1 MIKCVSSE
9 KLFPIQIQ
17 QRVGK
22 KAQTPKVQHVERQ
35 KLLEQFQ
42 KVIFLQN
49 FKQFLTRKKVETRVY
64 QVTET

>member
-35 KLLEQFQ
+35 KLLEQY
-42 KVIFLQN
+42 N
-49 FKQFLTRKKVETRVY
+49 FKKSFFCKILNSF
-64 QVTET
+64 

>member
-49 FKQFLTRKKVETRVY
+49 FKQFLTRKKSGN
-64 QVTET
+64 

>member
-49 FKQFLTRKKVETRVY
+49 FKQFLTRKNSGN
-64 QVTET
+64 

>member
-49 FKQFLTRKKVETRVY
+49 FNQFLTRKKRGN
-64 QVTET
+64 

>member
-49 FKQFLTRKKVETRVY
+49 FKQFLTRKKKWKLEFIK
-64 QVTET
+64 